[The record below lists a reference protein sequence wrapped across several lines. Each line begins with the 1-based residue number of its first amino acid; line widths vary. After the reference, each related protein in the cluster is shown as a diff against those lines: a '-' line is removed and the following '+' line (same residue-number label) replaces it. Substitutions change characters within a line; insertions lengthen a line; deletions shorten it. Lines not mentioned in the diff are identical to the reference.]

1 MQTRNVNVT
10 AGEMVRNGGLQAPP
24 RAIRVAPLLLIAALL
39 LGGCGEQPE
48 VVSRVDHEGIE
59 MTTLRSPALEGNLL
73 GEAPEKLVAVYLPPG
88 YEEEKERTYA
98 VVYYLHG
105 FGFGPTKLARVKP
118 HLDTYFEMRPEDA
131 MIVVAVDGNTEP
143 GGSFWRNSPI
153 IGDWADFAAEEVPE
167 FVEDEYRVADTRRAR
182 GLAGFS
188 MGASAAI
195 HLAVSRPDHYGAVF
209 ATGPA
214 MPPVEDPRRFMEG
227 IGYPKTASTI
237 AAVAYEAFLTEEG
250 ALDRSA
256 YEEAAVTDEVMD
268 LLLQRMGPRAIDHML
283 TSGTAADRFSAEVY
297 VEYGTFEGEVIREA
311 ARDVADV
318 LDDHGVEYRLVE
330 FEGGHAMAAGR
341 FAEVLVPYFARTL
354 ES

>member
-1 MQTRNVNVT
+1 M
-10 AGEMVRNGGLQAPP
+10 
-24 RAIRVAPLLLIAALL
+24 
-39 LGGCGEQPE
+39 
-48 VVSRVDHEGIE
+48 
-59 MTTLRSPALEGNLL
+59 
-73 GEAPEKLVAVYLPPG
+73 K
-88 YEEEKERTYA
+88 
-98 VVYYLHG
+98 
-105 FGFGPTKLARVKP
+105 
-118 HLDTYFEMRPEDA
+118 
-131 MIVVAVDGNTEP
+131 P

-256 YEEAAVTDEVMD
+256 YEEAAVTDEV
-268 LLLQRMGPRAIDHML
+268 
-283 TSGTAADRFSAEVY
+283 
-297 VEYGTFEGEVIREA
+297 IREA
-311 ARDVADV
+311 ARDLAAV

>member
-1 MQTRNVNVT
+1 
-10 AGEMVRNGGLQAPP
+10 MVWHGGLQARP
-24 RAIRVAPLLLIAALL
+24 RAIRVAPLLLIAAL
-39 LGGCGEQPE
+39 
-48 VVSRVDHEGIE
+48 
-59 MTTLRSPALEGNLL
+59 LL

-88 YEEEKERTYA
+88 YEEEKERTYP

-195 HLAVSRPDHYGAVF
+195 HLPVSRPDHYGAVF

-237 AAVAYEAFLTEEG
+237 AAIAYEAFLTEEG

-256 YEEAAVTDEVMD
+256 YEEAAVTDEV
-268 LLLQRMGPRAIDHML
+268 
-283 TSGTAADRFSAEVY
+283 
-297 VEYGTFEGEVIREA
+297 IREA
-311 ARDVADV
+311 ARDLAAV